1 MLPLPLLLPLKL
13 LGGVLSKVPWY
24 GWVIAVA
31 VALAAWNRHQARS
44 VRADFEQA
52 KTAAAAERAA
62 SAAEA
67 RLHEQHRE
75 AEKKG
80 AIDAARN
87 QAARDRA
94 ALADQ
99 RTAARQLRDRLAALE
114 ARACGGD
121 PGAGG
126 GSQGAAEARDL
137 SAYLRRRLDEAEEGT
152 IEFADGTARA
162 RATCERQYR
171 SLRPP
176 E

>member
-1 MLPLPLLLPLKL
+1 ARHAAGLCADRRRLRRHAAALDSAPRWLGLTMLPLPLLLPLKL

-99 RTAARQLRDRLAALE
+99 RTAARQLRDRL
-114 ARACGGD
+114 
-121 PGAGG
+121 
-126 GSQGAAEARDL
+126 
-137 SAYLRRRLDEAEEGT
+137 
-152 IEFADGTARA
+152 
-162 RATCERQYR
+162 
-171 SLRPP
+171 
-176 E
+176 